1 MTSVHS
7 ILSKILTSEK
17 VLLPESEEYKSSN
30 STYFTAW
37 VNETKPSYIAAPTSV
52 LEVSELLKAL
62 SPLLLKRE
70 LQIAIRGGGHTPSG
84 SSNIE
89 NGVTLNVQGFKGISL
104 NDDKSIVTLGVGET
118 WNSVYRELRDMA

>member
-62 SPLLLKRE
+62 LWPE
-70 LQIAIRGGGHTPSG
+70 AHT
-84 SSNIE
+84 
-89 NGVTLNVQGFKGISL
+89 LIS
-104 NDDKSIVTLGVGET
+104 
-118 WNSVYRELRDMA
+118 